1 MVGVVCLLVHTYRTM
16 LYKFKSKVT
25 ADLIML
31 EPNGRKILQVIGKGD
46 ATSLRKGILLPP
58 DMPSAIAALEQA
70 IADDEAEQ
78 KKRLEEA
85 QAAGETLPPAETVS
99 LRQRAV
105 PLIDMLR
112 RSHQADQEIVWG
124 V

>member
-1 MVGVVCLLVHTYRTM
+1 MRDWFILKRTM

-31 EPNGRKILQVIGKGD
+31 EPNGRQMLTLIGKSDSG
-46 ATSLRKGILLPP
+46 SLVKGILEPQ
-58 DMPSAIAALEQA
+58 DMPAAISALERAIAEDEQA
-70 IADDEAEQ
+70 QQDRLREA
-78 KKRLEEA
+78 L
-85 QAAGETLPPAETVS
+85 AAGVTLTRSDVVT

-105 PLIDMLR
+105 PFVDMIR
-112 RSHQADQEIVWG
+112 RCHAAGKEIVWG